1 MYSYFELP
9 DEVLSYHGE
18 DFFDLV
24 SKKCGNIVKEL
35 MEKLSIDSVKTLLG
49 VEDDIFSFLKE
60 NCNALKDIK
69 ERACLCLDDGT
80 IIIKP
85 GLRIDLDR
93 FVATLRAKSIQNIS
107 LQSTTISSDD
117 NSSQSNTLINSDT
130 LEENKNSFLN
140 TLINNITSNSKKSK
154 NNYRYNT
161 KVQNFAQ
168 ALYIMGGRNTYE
180 YIRLN
185 LPGSVPSITSVDG
198 SITKA
203 GGKIVESEFRYDAL
217 SDLQISNNYQLAV
230 CSEDCTGVIQKV
242 VYDASTNTF
251 IGFSTSLDHGVPV
264 PQFFQTDSYD
274 QLKEW
279 FENEE
284 KSNLLNVH
292 MLELLTI
299 SKSSSTSFLLG
310 AYGITSKFNSIDVLR
325 RWLWIFERSRISNIR
340 ILAFATDCDPK
351 YLRAMRLITGFFA
364 KLPNIPISER
374 NDVLEVKLPKN
385 WSSWFF
391 MRTRQLFFCFQDPVH
406 LCTKIRNRLLSQSAS
421 MFIGNGKIS
430 VDVLFDLINN
440 QSKLI
445 HGLVKTDVYP
455 KDRQNFSSCAK
466 ISTDDVLS
474 ALNNVSDSY
483 ATQIYLRLLRSII
496 LAYIEQST
504 SILDRIYHSWITVF
518 ICRLW
523 WAWLQLT
530 DVEEISTEYQ
540 DKNKAFFFITKA
552 AYHSIEI
559 NAHTLLSVVLL
570 VCQHD
575 LPESALSITSFNS
588 HICENI
594 FRLTRS
600 MSGTFSSNVNFTVG
614 QFLRR
619 AGKLSVLQDIE
630 RQNEHNLSEC
640 SLQFPKHH
648 KRRHRKDMSI
658 NNRLDVSNNIL
669 TQNTIEK
676 TIHRA
681 FDDAYKMLSVLGI
694 DVILVREHR
703 NALNELS
710 TYVRVQ
716 IENTSHTTDFSEN
729 WNGYSDD
736 ESDSEEDNVH
746 DQYDVTSESS
756 SEDEADELTNN
767 SGHKRSQFKGL
778 RIFNEIP
785 ASQSNSYFRI
795 NVDGN
800 EKYMHK
806 QTASWLLTDNKPT
819 LSADRLQRV
828 QKRSR

>member
-60 NCNALKDIK
+60 NCSALKDIK

-80 IIIKP
+80 VIIKP

-185 LPGSVPSITSVDG
+185 LPGLVPSITSVDG

-203 GGKIVESEFRYDAL
+203 GGKIVEGEFRYDAL

-251 IGFSTSLDHGVPV
+251 IGFSTPLDHGVPV

-588 HICENI
+588 QMCENI